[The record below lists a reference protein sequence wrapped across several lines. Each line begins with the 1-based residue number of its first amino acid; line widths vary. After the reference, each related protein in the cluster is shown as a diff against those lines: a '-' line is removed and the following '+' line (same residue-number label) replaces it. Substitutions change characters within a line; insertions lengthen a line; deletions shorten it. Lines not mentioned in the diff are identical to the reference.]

1 MIDQDMQAMK
11 KAFFITL
18 LLAIAEMAMAQQWEL
33 DFGDQNDINQH
44 SRIDA
49 GMIDANEDAVLIG
62 RFGRRRDWNTQLI
75 KVHPDGSYERRVCED
90 LPKMLLFKDVVQLN
104 NGNYFTVAT
113 RIQDTTKINFGG
125 DELWAVVFND
135 NLDILTTQIYTQD
148 TLELINSPRLLLEDD
163 GTVMACGDYIVRRYG
178 YGYYHFPYM
187 YRFGEHGD
195 TLACRYVM
203 PEYNID
209 NPEFRLHSFRCYNIL
224 NNPEGNGYIFLCNGP
239 GGGIGTAFYD
249 KDFQYEKAYR
259 YITGNPGQANMSIF
273 AFGDRG
279 YSDYFLSD
287 NSMLVF
293 CTRDSGDDDIY
304 NYHLCLADLD
314 LEWSVGPGQ
323 HDYNL
328 DCGRVNHFVTDFHHK
343 ENRTE
348 EQSQGKSMATVN
360 DTTMYGCY
368 YTWYNLG
375 ENLRTGL
382 CLFDRD
388 MEILGGRF
396 FDEDGYYKYWPEFV
410 LPYSDGGCL
419 LVMGGGEFLSPYA
432 ASKVMKLTREE
443 MNPIPT
449 SVKEMPL
456 VEIQGKAYPNP
467 AHDELNID
475 ISGFTSLEGCRISI
489 TDALGRPCVDRFIRG
504 EGNVL
509 TVGVS
514 GLKAGVYAYRVYD
527 AEKELLRGK
536 FIKDR

>member
-1 MIDQDMQAMK
+1 MK
-11 KAFFITL
+11 KGLITL
-18 LLAIAEMAMAQQWEL
+18 LFVAIAITAMAQQWEL
-33 DFGDQNDINQH
+33 DFGNQNDINQH

-75 KVHPDGSYERRVCED
+75 KVHPDGSYERHVCED
-90 LPKMLLFKDVVQLN
+90 LPKMLLFKDVVQLK

-113 RIQDTTKINFGG
+113 RIQDTTIINYGG
-125 DELWAVVFND
+125 NELWAIVFNS
-135 NLDILTTQIYTQD
+135 NLDLLATQIYTHG

-163 GTVMACGDYIVRRYG
+163 GNVVACGEWYETLYW
-178 YGYYHFPYM
+178 YFPYM
-187 YRFGEHGD
+187 YRFNENAD
-195 TLACRYVM
+195 TLACRYEK
-203 PEYNID
+203 PENYVYNDPIFQMHD
-209 NPEFRLHSFRCYNIL
+209 FQCYKIFKNL
-224 NNPEGNGYIFLCNGP
+224 MEDGYIFLCDH
-239 GGGIGTAFYD
+239 GGLGAVFYD
-249 KDFQYEKAYR
+249 ENFQYKKAYR
-259 YITGNPGQANMSIF
+259 YGTSSYIF
-273 AFGDRG
+273 ALGDRG
-279 YSDYFLSD
+279 YSDYLLSD

-293 CTRDSGDDDIY
+293 GTRYPEDDDIN

-314 LEWSVGPGQ
+314 LGGSKERANGI
-323 HDYNL
+323 
-328 DCGRVNHFVTDFHHK
+328 VNRFVTNFHHE
-343 ENRTE
+343 ENRHE

-368 YTWYNLG
+368 YTWYNSG
-375 ENLRTGL
+375 ENVQAGL

-396 FDEDGYYKYWPEFV
+396 FDEDEYYKFGPQFV

-419 LVMGGGEFLSPYA
+419 LVMDGGEYLSVYK

-456 VEIQGKAYPNP
+456 VEIQGKVYPNP

-475 ISGFTSLEGCRISI
+475 ISGLTGHEGCRISI

-509 TVGVS
+509 TMGIS
-514 GLKAGVYAYRVYD
+514 GLKTGVYGYRVYNTD
-527 AEKELLRGK
+527 NELLKGK
-536 FIKDR
+536 FIKE

>member
-475 ISGFTSLEGCRISI
+475 ISGLTSLEGCRISI
-489 TDALGRPCVDRFIRG
+489 TDALGRPCVDRFIHG